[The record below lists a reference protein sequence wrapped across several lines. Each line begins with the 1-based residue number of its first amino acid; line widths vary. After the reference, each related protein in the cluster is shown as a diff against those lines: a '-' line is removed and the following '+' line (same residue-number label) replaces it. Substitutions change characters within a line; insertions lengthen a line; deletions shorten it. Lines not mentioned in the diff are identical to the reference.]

1 MDTKSKGEE
10 EIIKRL
16 NILIAVVL
24 DQSPSGASTSIADK
38 IRKLSDLG
46 VPPARIAE
54 ILNKPVNY
62 VTASLAQRKP
72 KKTTERK
79 AKDNG

>member
-1 MDTKSKGEE
+1 VDIKSKAEE

-24 DQSPSGASTSIADK
+24 DQSPSGGSTSIAEK

-46 VPPARIAE
+46 VTPAKVAE

-62 VTASLAQRKP
+62 ITASLAQRKP
-72 KKTTERK
+72 RRK
-79 AKDNG
+79 ARSNG

>member
-1 MDTKSKGEE
+1 MDTKSKAEE

-24 DQSPSGASTSIADK
+24 DQSSSGGRTSIADK
-38 IRKLSDLG
+38 IRKLSDFG
-46 VPPARIAE
+46 VLPAKIAE

-62 VTASLAQRKP
+62 VTASLAQRNS
-72 KKTTERK
+72 KKKITK
-79 AKDNG
+79 

>member
-1 MDTKSKGEE
+1 MHTKTESEE

-24 DQSPSGASTSIADK
+24 DQSRPGGSTSIADK
-38 IRKLSDLG
+38 IRKLTDLG
-46 VPPARIAE
+46 VPPAKIGE

-62 VTASLAQRKP
+62 VTASLAQRNA
-72 KKTTERK
+72 KKK
-79 AKDNG
+79 NKGKV

>member
-1 MDTKSKGEE
+1 MKSEGTE

-24 DQSPSGASTSIADK
+24 DQSPSGGGTSTADK
-38 IRKLSDLG
+38 IRKLTDLG
-46 VPPARIAE
+46 VSSAKIAE

-62 VTASLAQRKP
+62 VTASLAQRSIKRR
-72 KKTTERK
+72 TRK
-79 AKDNG
+79 RSAKDNG

>member
-1 MDTKSKGEE
+1 MDITSKAEE

-24 DQSPSGASTSIADK
+24 DPSPSGSSTSIADK

-46 VPPARIAE
+46 VAPAKIAE

-62 VTASLAQRKP
+62 ITASLAQRKP
-72 KKTTERK
+72 KRK
-79 AKDNG
+79 VKDKR

>member
-1 MDTKSKGEE
+1 MDIKSKAEE

-24 DQSPSGASTSIADK
+24 DRSPSGSSTSIADK

-46 VPPARIAE
+46 VTPAKIAE

-62 VTASLAQRKP
+62 ITASLAQRKP
-72 KKTTERK
+72 KGK
-79 AKDNG
+79 ARNDG